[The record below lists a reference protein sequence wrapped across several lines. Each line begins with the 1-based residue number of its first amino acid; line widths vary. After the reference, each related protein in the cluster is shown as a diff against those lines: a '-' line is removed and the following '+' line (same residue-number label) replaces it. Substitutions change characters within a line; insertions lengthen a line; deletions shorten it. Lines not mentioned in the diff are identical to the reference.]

1 MMFMMNEFQ
10 KDFSKKHEQLEQE
23 DEGPIDPKNMK
34 AKKEKMMKEFT
45 LKIMLHPWFIQNK
58 DKSTNIPV
66 NTMDCIRIF
75 DNLKQLKDKTGGDS
89 SLWSPL
95 HLCQFFLVD
104 MTVVMDNK
112 PDQQLIL
119 VRGKTSE
126 TFRGPTS
133 LRADASNCNLKGK
146 WPKVM
151 GEYAKLWAF
160 TYKGD
165 KFAEPSIK

>member
-1 MMFMMNEFQ
+1 MTEIQM
-10 KDFSKKHEQLEQE
+10 DFSKKHEQLEQE
-23 DEGPIDPKNMK
+23 QGDDKGPIDPKSMK

-58 DKSTNIPV
+58 DKSIDIPI

-119 VRGKTSE
+119 VRGTTSE

-146 WPKVM
+146 WPKKM
-151 GEYAKLWAF
+151 GDYALLWAF
-160 TYKGD
+160 TYKGNED
-165 KFAEPSIK
+165 A

>member
-1 MMFMMNEFQ
+1 MTFMMNEIQ

-23 DEGPIDPKNMK
+23 DEVPIDPKNMK
-34 AKKEKMMKEFT
+34 AKKEKMMIEFT

-58 DKSTNIPV
+58 DKSIDIPI

-133 LRADASNCNLKGK
+133 L
-146 WPKVM
+146 
-151 GEYAKLWAF
+151 
-160 TYKGD
+160 
-165 KFAEPSIK
+165 